1 MNLFNIIANYRTNP
15 YFCKVLAKKG
25 LIFLFKYSN
34 IQGSGNNF
42 SANSWFIKIY
52 KIFINTM
59 SFAQKFSKLS
69 LRAKTGWVLGV
80 IVIFLLVISLIVGGN
95 YYNRLAEGL
104 SSKTNQIV
112 SLPLVQERPFNLG
125 LDLQGGSHL
134 VYEADVTNIA
144 EADRAGAL
152 EATRDVVERRVNLF
166 GVSEPIV
173 QVNHGMNGEY
183 RVIAELAGIKD
194 VEEAIKLIGE
204 TPILEFKE
212 QLNGQSAAT
221 IDQTLELEST
231 DGQATIDLENIK
243 LDGTDASGS
252 EATPEW
258 INTELTGKHLKRA
271 TLQFNQ
277 NDGSPEVSLEF
288 NDEGSNLFE
297 DITERNIGQ
306 PVAIFLDG
314 YPISVPT
321 VNSKITGGSASI
333 SGQFSVEEAK
343 LLVTRLNSGALPVP
357 INLISQ
363 KTVEASLGSKSI
375 ANSLMAGLIGLLLV
389 SLFMIIFYRLP
400 GLLSVISLTI
410 YGLTVLTFF
419 KSIPMVLAFVL
430 VAVMIGLIFYTFNEL
445 KIFNGGLAVLFSVIG
460 LLLFFYAQQAVTLS
474 LSGIAGLILS
484 IGIAVDANILIFTRM
499 REEIRQ
505 GKSVV
510 QAVDDG
516 FKRAW
521 PSIRDG
527 NISTIITCLILMFF
541 GTSAVKGFGTT
552 LFIGLAVSLFSSIVI
567 TRTLAILVL
576 GDWLNNKS
584 WLLGVRKAKVEESN
598 KN

>member
-1 MNLFNIIANYRTNP
+1 
-15 YFCKVLAKKG
+15 
-25 LIFLFKYSN
+25 
-34 IQGSGNNF
+34 
-42 SANSWFIKIY
+42 
-52 KIFINTM
+52 M

-80 IVIFLLVISLIVGGN
+80 IVAFAAVIFLLVAGN
-95 YYNRLAEGL
+95 YYNRFAEGL
-104 SSKTNQIV
+104 AAKTNHII
-112 SLPLVQERPFNLG
+112 SLPLTQDRPFNLG

-152 EATRDVVERRVNLF
+152 EATRDVIERRVNLF
-166 GVSEPIV
+166 GVSEPVV
-173 QVNHGMNGEY
+173 QVNHGINGEY

-212 QLNGQSAAT
+212 QLGGQSA
-221 IDQTLELEST
+221 DTLGETLGLETSAEVT
-231 DGQATIDLENIK
+231 AVDLAGEA
-243 LDGTDASGS
+243 LDGANVIAS
-252 EATPEW
+252 EETVDW
-258 INTELTGKHLKRA
+258 TNTELTGKHLKRA

-288 NDEGSNLFE
+288 NDEGSKLFE
-297 DITERNIGQ
+297 DITARNVGK

-321 VNSKITGGSASI
+321 VNSKITGGAASI
-333 SGQFSVEEAK
+333 SGNFSVEEAK
-343 LLVTRLNSGALPVP
+343 MLVTRLNSGALPVP
-357 INLISQ
+357 VNLISQ

-375 ANSLMAGLIGLLLV
+375 TNSLMAGLIGLLLV

-419 KSIPMVLAFVL
+419 KSIPMVLAFLL

-445 KIFNGGLAVLFSVIG
+445 KIFNGGLAVIFSVIG

-474 LSGIAGLILS
+474 LSGIAGIILS

-499 REEIRQ
+499 KEEIRR
-505 GKSVV
+505 GKTVT

-527 NISTIITCLILMFF
+527 NFSTIITCLILMFF

-552 LFIGLAVSLFSSIVI
+552 LFIGIAVSLFSSIVI

-576 GDWLNNKS
+576 GDWLNNKT
-584 WLLGVRKAKVEESN
+584 WLIGAKKPKADSPSQN
-598 KN
+598 